1 MIVNFVKTTGIN
13 FWNLAIDF
21 NLILHH
27 IKIFS
32 YIENTIKSLKTDDY
46 KLKIS
51 TVVFFFL

>member
-32 YIENTIKSLKTDDY
+32 YIENTIKPLKTDDY